1 MSVGVLMLGMVAW
14 VLMSAVVVSL
24 FVLLQVIREKIE
36 ELSNSIY
43 ESDETEDWW
52 T

>member
-1 MSVGVLMLGMVAW
+1 MSAGVLMLGMLAW